1 MSRRFHTDKE
11 PDLVVGSTV
20 VSMSLGASRTFW
32 FKCNRTKREKGFILN
47 DGDLC
52 IMGKDSQ
59 IKYQHGL
66 KSEISSEVIFE
77 RISIT
82 FREFK

>member
-1 MSRRFHTDKE
+1 VAELVFAHLFTGCRFLQDSNRKM
-11 PDLVVGSTV
+11 P
-20 VSMSLGASRTFW
+20 VSGQTEFAKLKKSY
-32 FKCNRTKREKGFILN
+32 EKGFLLK

-66 KSEISSEVIFE
+66 KSEISSEVICE